1 MVKSTGGSVPGLVR
15 QTNTMA
21 TPDFQSTMRPFMRPF
36 MRPLL
41 VAVDESRFVGLTC
54 SVTAEN
60 HRTGTYSTC

>member
-1 MVKSTGGSVPGLVR
+1 
-15 QTNTMA
+15 MA